1 MCIKYVED
9 MPVLRAPCG
18 EELEMPHELLWVV
31 SCVQLQGM
39 RPAVAASCPLPNGA
53 HQSVS
58 GPARPQAT
66 GIMLAED
73 LPELGRRGPEGLG
86 RLTSTCN
93 LDT

>member
-31 SCVQLQGM
+31 SSVQLQGM

-66 GIMLAED
+66 GIMVAED
-73 LPELGRRGPEGLG
+73 LPELGRRGPERLG
-86 RLTSTCN
+86 RLTSICN